1 MTAEAGGKHIFFFS
15 SCKSKLHQVWKLG
28 DESINQM
35 CMKVYQKKLLLT
47 TMQHIKKAFAFQH
60 SLNIWIMAVK
70 DCSSQQWRCY
80 LVQYEACT
88 MNRFQSALNSVYH
101 SHLQLLPTRSK
112 QWTFTPDSVLAAMQC
127 FGHSHVHTK
136 PGTFLNAS
144 VSRRFGP
151 LSRLKACTEVW
162 GPAPPALCV
171 TNESRSQSL
180 QALQLH

>member
-1 MTAEAGGKHIFFFS
+1 MHYEPTSECFEFS
-15 SCKSKLHQVWKLG
+15 ISFTPPV
-28 DESINQM
+28 NA
-35 CMKVYQKKLLLT
+35 YT
-47 TMQHIKKAFAFQH
+47 P
-60 SLNIWIMAVK
+60 
-70 DCSSQQWRCY
+70 RC
-80 LVQYEACT
+80 
-88 MNRFQSALNSVYH
+88 
-101 SHLQLLPTRSK
+101 SK

-180 QALQLH
+180 QARHTRVTLALSHVRGNEKLFETIWKTASCKASRNVFPFEGTGSGVEIVLLFWKTKFWFNVEMP